1 METSCAVCGLFYFI
15 LFYFIREGKR
25 RMEGEGEKQE
35 ELDRTSLRSCPKP
48 KSKVGC
54 LTGWAPQEPC
64 AWTPRMSPNTRQ
76 SSSLAGVRSCH
87 CLSLCHSAIQEF
99 SCFPCLAFRL
109 WVPPHWHSTHCSLGT
124 SKFPESLC
132 CVCWP
137 PQLRLIQGPLETSAC
152 RSGIHL
158 ALPTM
163 TGLPLCHP
171 EITSRSPE
179 AVLVYFSP
187 LGCKDLSAETHSLV
201 VQSDLKN
208 QPVYGCVCLC
218 TWARA
223 CEHLF
228 IRVYACACS

>member
-87 CLSLCHSAIQEF
+87 CLTAFLYAIQPFRNFLVFRAWPSASGSHLTDTLPIAPWGRPSSLRVSVVCADPLSWGSSKAPLKPQPAEVG
-99 SCFPCLAFRL
+99 STWLCPPWLAFPFVIL
-109 WVPPHWHSTHCSLGT
+109 KLHPGALKLFLCISLRWDV
-124 SKFPESLC
+124 KICL
-132 CVCWP
+132 
-137 PQLRLIQGPLETSAC
+137 LR
-152 RSGIHL
+152 H
-158 ALPTM
+158 
-163 TGLPLCHP
+163 
-171 EITSRSPE
+171 
-179 AVLVYFSP
+179 
-187 LGCKDLSAETHSLV
+187 
-201 VQSDLKN
+201 
-208 QPVYGCVCLC
+208 
-218 TWARA
+218 
-223 CEHLF
+223 
-228 IRVYACACS
+228 IRW